1 MEMQHIEMSKTPQL
15 EFFFLLNFRIVYK
28 MI

>member
-1 MEMQHIEMSKTPQL
+1 MEMEHIEMSKTPQL
-15 EFFFLLNFRIVYK
+15 ELFFVLNFRIFYK